1 MVDSNYRNI
10 PLKQTSKRR
19 NISRRLSARSMD
31 LSRLNMFDISS
42 SILQNMST
50 VQYLTSKMKII
61 CWKGL
66 CIIHKIF
73 IEGHPNVIIES
84 YNYKNLLSSLL
95 STWTARS
102 ESYPKLIILYL
113 KYLDEKLEFHKKY
126 QAIPSNF
133 TSQSSGS
140 IIDLPTKDMNDTYQ
154 LVVDLLDLQDQLL
167 RLQYYVYE
175 AVGLSGS
182 MNPSGQ
188 CKVFCF
194 ITIIHESYNI
204 YGLIVKAMFELHKYL
219 DPEFLAGH
227 RTRFSKQLAV
237 LRTFYNNAH
246 TLTYLR
252 TLTPIPTLPEN
263 EIEFVQGDVSNVV
276 ITSYRESRSD
286 FSHDSLP
293 SPDASP
299 SPDLISDLDAT
310 DRSSASL
317 SSPISPAATIEH
329 SFADIPETVDMQN
342 VSSPRV
348 DDSKDEL
355 INHLR
360 QRIEELQIELV
371 KCKSEFESEKSRM
384 HEQILEYEEEIQQL
398 KTTIKAI
405 QQELAEYRAI
415 AEESC
420 QENVQLKAH
429 LDTLAIASPQVAGG
443 EWEAKFNKMKQM
455 YLKVRDDHVNLL
467 RKHGNIESQLKAAL
481 LENGDILVELES
493 KTADN
498 DNLSQEL
505 SALVVKLDLLNK
517 QHEQELR
524 QKNNKLQD
532 QTKQLESVHAEMEAL
547 KASTETITVKA
558 SALTDAVDERLL
570 QSSNEENVPTSD
582 SDKNEFQFSM
592 IDWSLQQA
600 IAMISLSLDGK
611 NPSALPVDESLDS
624 MLFLAE
630 NSSQRATMLTV
641 DLREYFKNNSDIESI
656 DTSLRHFISVFALM
670 IYTSKISF
678 HGDENQKTNEI
689 IEKCEN
695 AGYSVRKFLEDLRST
710 IKDDPSML
718 EAVSEDIKHTL
729 DAIIDLVKKQCES
742 ANAVEK
748 GDIVGEEM
756 AYTTE
761 AIDVATAKIEAL
773 LRRARENETGTKLE
787 VNERILDS
795 STKLMN
801 AIRLLIIRASILQ
814 KEIVRIK
821 KGISS
826 GKKDFYKRNNRW
838 TEGLLSAAKAVGASA
853 SNFVEVA
860 NEMMEDTCGLEEL
873 VVASREI
880 SSSTV
885 QLVTASRVKSNPR
898 SENLLQLESASKLVT
913 ASTTEVIA
921 AANAGRKI
929 LAEDD
934 QNYDFSKI
942 SLTQAKRLEME
953 SQVRLLRLESN
964 VTKERG
970 YLGRIR
976 KHHYHLAGASEGWEV
991 DEAEEANEASENPD
1005 EGDKEIINKE
1015 TDNPE

>member
-1 MVDSNYRNI
+1 M
-10 PLKQTSKRR
+10 
-19 NISRRLSARSMD
+19 
-31 LSRLNMFDISS
+31 NMFSLAKDR
-42 SILQNMST
+42 L
-50 VQYLTSKMKII
+50 LFI
-61 CWKGL
+61 CKKSPL
-66 CIIHKIF
+66 CLIF
-73 IEGHPNVIIES
+73 Q
-84 YNYKNLLSSLL
+84 
-95 STWTARS
+95 TARS

-276 ITSYRESRSD
+276 ITSYRESRTD

-371 KCKSEFESEKSRM
+371 KCKSELSIVEKLLIFVFKSFKFESEKSRM

-558 SALTDAVDERLL
+558 SVNKSLHALTDAVDERLL

-641 DLREYFKNNSDIESI
+641 DLREYFKNNS
-656 DTSLRHFISVFALM
+656 VF
-670 IYTSKISF
+670 S
-678 HGDENQKTNEI
+678 EI

-860 NEMMEDTCGLEEL
+860 NEMMEGTCGLEEL

-921 AANAGRKI
+921 AANAGRKV